1 MNDTEWAVE
10 ASSGE
15 EDSPFKSPYTF
26 YGICCAMPEACFYKT
41 NMKTRADYLR
51 NLNSTILPCMDGHN
65 EKNIAEYTREDYD
78 RVISRIRE
86 RGTLDG
92 VKRGTHEPY
101 KENSIQKFRVIIYR
115 IVSAAAGY
123 GYCQNVLSETIF
135 CLSEKEAEELRSDRA
150 RIFVTKKSV
159 TPKQEAHL
167 YDKLLSD
174 PRCVDGRTAAAVIT
188 AGCGARLNE
197 AAGARFGSIKE
208 LPGHTGTYCLYVVE
222 TTELGSSEVKSS
234 GKTANAVRPLPLAE
248 RVAKFLLARKAFVDG
263 ELTRM
268 GIPYDINDV
277 PIGCIGRTYL
287 SGCSSDDVSACL
299 KEVYEEVGIEKKTLA
314 VIDAELTYG
323 SRLEIEERSA
333 SGYLCRH
340 VFATMLGVLD
350 LDETDIQFIIGHQI
364 EDPNVRRSDLTG
376 EDNLY
381 RLKRE
386 LDKIPVLGGGGAEP
400 PVEYSAETPCFHWK
414 GDGNLNAEIVGA
426 DRIVLSVKAKEAYD
440 NLELNIS
447 APGMTVRGFA
457 LEETSGAA
465 ARRLDLTQDYRE
477 LFQGI
482 EKRKKR
488 R

>member
-234 GKTANAVRPLPLAE
+234 GKTANAVRPLPLA
-248 RVAKFLLARKAFVDG
+248 
-263 ELTRM
+263 
-268 GIPYDINDV
+268 
-277 PIGCIGRTYL
+277 
-287 SGCSSDDVSACL
+287 
-299 KEVYEEVGIEKKTLA
+299 
-314 VIDAELTYG
+314 
-323 SRLEIEERSA
+323 
-333 SGYLCRH
+333 
-340 VFATMLGVLD
+340 
-350 LDETDIQFIIGHQI
+350 
-364 EDPNVRRSDLTG
+364 
-376 EDNLY
+376 
-381 RLKRE
+381 
-386 LDKIPVLGGGGAEP
+386 
-400 PVEYSAETPCFHWK
+400 
-414 GDGNLNAEIVGA
+414 
-426 DRIVLSVKAKEAYD
+426 
-440 NLELNIS
+440 
-447 APGMTVRGFA
+447 
-457 LEETSGAA
+457 
-465 ARRLDLTQDYRE
+465 
-477 LFQGI
+477 
-482 EKRKKR
+482 
-488 R
+488 